1 MSISKNKLK
10 ILYIM
15 KTLLEKSDEKHPL
28 SAADLNREL
37 GQYGLSADRKTIY
50 NDIDTLR
57 EFGIDIIQNK
67 GGKDIGYYVGSREF
81 ELPELKL
88 LVDSVQSS
96 KFITS
101 RKSEELIRKL
111 EKLAGEYNAKQLQRN
126 VFIYNRLKADNER
139 IYYNVDR
146 IHEAILEN
154 RRIAFQ
160 YTEWTIKRE
169 LVPKKNGAY
178 YAVSPWTLTWND
190 DNYYL
195 IAYDEHADMLKHYR
209 VDKMKDTSLLQEQ
222 RLGEEKFHNFDLAA
236 FSKKM
241 FGMYGGRDEEVTL
254 LCHRQLT
261 GVILDRFGQDAM
273 LIPEGEEQFRVRVLV
288 TVSPQFFG
296 WVAGLG
302 DRVSVQEPESVKKE
316 YRIFL
321 ENILKRYQ

>member
-10 ILYIM
+10 MLYIM

-37 GQYGLSADRKTIY
+37 GKYGLSADRKTIY
-50 NDIDTLR
+50 NDIDTLK
-57 EFGIDIIQNK
+57 EFGMDILQNR
-67 GGKDIGYYVGSREF
+67 GGNDIGYYIGSREF

-101 RKSEELIRKL
+101 KKSEELIRKL

-126 VFIYNRLKADNER
+126 VFIYHRLKADNET

-160 YTEWTIKRE
+160 YTEWTIKRK
-169 LVPKKNGAY
+169 LVPKKDGAY
-178 YAVSPWTLTWND
+178 YTVSPWALTWND

-195 IAYDEHADMLKHYR
+195 IAYDEHANMLKHYR
-209 VDKMKDTSLLQEQ
+209 VDKMKDTFLLQEE
-222 RLGEEKFHNFDLAA
+222 RLGQEKFDNFDLAA

-254 LCHRQLT
+254 VCHRQLA
-261 GVILDRFGQDAM
+261 GVILDRFGQDMM
-273 LIPEGEEQFRVRVLV
+273 LIPEGEEQFRVKVLA

-296 WVAGLG
+296 WVTGIG
-302 DRVSVQEPESVKKE
+302 DKIYIQGPESVRKE
-316 YRIFL
+316 YQTFL
-321 ENILKRYQ
+321 EHILKRYQ